1 MKNDG
6 ESTMRIPT
14 RHMQLFYL
22 APVFCLG
29 FIGGFL
35 LAWDFQYGNIEG
47 RSWRSVPLPS
57 QPDEPKSILQTLQ
70 LVLDQHTPPAAAC
83 RETQSETSSVE
94 TPQGRRVILTT
105 SNYGFVNMTKN
116 WLKSLRNSGVQERV
130 VIIAEDKASHSELRA
145 IRRPN
150 LTVEY
155 TELGRSQRKVMTWG
169 EQSYRDFVSKRAIYI
184 LRLLRRGVDVLF
196 SDADVVWLKDP
207 LPVFTPP
214 EYDVYYSKAN
224 QMLACVGFAYY
235 AATEQT
241 IKLMEEWIIRMRS
254 NPTMQ
259 TQVILNRI
267 ITSKYIPSLKVGIL
281 DQSAFTNVKGYKNS
295 SAGTERE
302 DIYMVHV
309 NSVTGSSEK
318 TDILKSINLWYLE

>member
-1 MKNDG
+1 MQGTGKNTP
-6 ESTMRIPT
+6 SFR
-14 RHMQLFYL
+14 RKLFYL

-35 LAWDFQYGNIEG
+35 LAWDFQYGNTEG
-47 RSWRSVPLPS
+47 RSWRSVPQSS

-70 LVLDQHTPPAAAC
+70 LVLDQHTPPTAC
-83 RETQSETSSVE
+83 RETQSETSSAE

-155 TELGRSQRKVMTWG
+155 TELGRSQRKAMTWG

-235 AATEQT
+235 VATEQT
-241 IKLMEEWIIRMRS
+241 IKLLEEWIIRMRS

-267 ITSKYIPSLKVGIL
+267 LTSKYFPSLKVGIL
-281 DQSAFTNVKGYKNS
+281 DQSAFTNVKGYQNN

-302 DIYMVHV
+302 DIYVVHV
-309 NSVTGSSEK
+309 NGVTGSSAK
-318 TDILKSINLWYLE
+318 TDVLKTINLWYLE